1 MRTAIV
7 VLLGA
12 LPVLAGAGCTAS
24 ATADAYSRS
33 DRLAV
38 ARDQYHAQKTQCERL
53 GGSMSLRSR
62 PLEPPGVTEYRSAR
76 CVRR

>member
-1 MRTAIV
+1 MRYAIV
-7 VLLGA
+7 RVIGALLG
-12 LPVLAGAGCTAS
+12 LVGAGCTVS
-24 ATADAYSRS
+24 PSVDGYGRS
-33 DRLAV
+33 DRLAA
-38 ARDQYHAQKTQCERL
+38 ARDQYQAQKTQCERL